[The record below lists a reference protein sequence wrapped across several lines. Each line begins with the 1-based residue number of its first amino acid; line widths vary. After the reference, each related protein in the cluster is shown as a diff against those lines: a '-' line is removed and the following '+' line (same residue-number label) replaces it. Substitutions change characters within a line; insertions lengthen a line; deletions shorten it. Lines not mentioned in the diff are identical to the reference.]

1 MTDTLSNT
9 NFNGI
14 TPEIKEIL
22 DECPDSAKTGY
33 VYYSEETHK
42 MEPEL
47 LKTWEDVY
55 KRQEQKLLRVL
66 CENRGKVLKRE
77 YLIDEVWQGDTE
89 FVDAHALTVA
99 VKRLRDKLEDDTQKP
114 EYIKTIYGIG
124 YTWAVN
130 G

>member
-1 MTDTLSNT
+1 MCAGDRGTQQRRDAAGGSNT

-47 LKTWEDVY
+47 LKTWEAFADKY
-55 KRQEQKLLRVL
+55 TT
-66 CENRGKVLKRE
+66 NR
-77 YLIDEVWQGDTE
+77 
-89 FVDAHALTVA
+89 
-99 VKRLRDKLEDDTQKP
+99 
-114 EYIKTIYGIG
+114 
-124 YTWAVN
+124 
-130 G
+130 